1 MNFITLTTD
10 FGCKDFSVAITKAN
24 IYSNISDAIIVD
36 ISHEISPFN
45 NTQAAYILKNS
56 YKSFPKGTIHIIGI
70 ESELTPE
77 NSHLAMYFNEH
88 YFIGANNGIFSLIT
102 EDLIPDK
109 IVEINI
115 HKNIIS
121 NFPVLDVFVKV
132 AKHLSLKGSLDVIGK
147 EIKKIK
153 QLTEIK
159 PVINQKKDQI
169 LGSVIYIDNYGNVI
183 SNITKKIF
191 NEIGKSR
198 SFTIEARRVKFK
210 EIFSSY
216 SQAIDFSIRKEK
228 REEDG
233 KKLALFNSAGHLEL
247 AIYKSNP
254 ETVGSASSLFGLN
267 YRDPITIFFE

>member
-10 FGCKDFSVAITKAN
+10 FGYKDFSIAVTKAAIYKN
-24 IYSNISDAIIVD
+24 IPGVIVID
-36 ISHEISPFN
+36 ISHQISPYN
-45 NTQAAYILKNS
+45 KTQAAYILKNS
-56 YKSFPKGTIHIIGI
+56 YKSFPPGTIHIIGI

-77 NSHLAMYFNEH
+77 NSHLAMHFDNH

-102 EDLIPDK
+102 ENIKPDK

-121 NFPVLDVFVKV
+121 NFPVIDVFVKV
-132 AKHLSLKGSLDVIGK
+132 AQHLSSKGSLDVIGK
-147 EIKKIK
+147 KIK
-153 QLTEIK
+153 DIKELTEIK

-183 SNITKKIF
+183 TNITKKVF
-191 NEIGKSR
+191 NEVGKSR

-216 SQAIDFSIRKEK
+216 SQAIDFSVNKER

-254 ETVGSASSLFGLN
+254 ESVGSASSLFGLD
-267 YRDPITIFFE
+267 YRDPVTIFFE

>member
-10 FGCKDFSVAITKAN
+10 FGFKDFSVAITKAN
-24 IYSNISDAIIVD
+24 IYSNISNAIIVD
-36 ISHEISPFN
+36 ISHQISPFN

-77 NSHLAMYFNEH
+77 NSHLAMYFDEH

-115 HKNIIS
+115 HQNIIS

-132 AKHLSLKGSLDVIGK
+132 AKHLSSKGSLDVIGK

-210 EIFSSY
+210 KIFSSY
-216 SQAIDFSIRKEK
+216 SQAIDFSIKKEK

-233 KKLALFNSAGHLEL
+233 KKLALFNSVGHLEL

-267 YRDPITIFFE
+267 YRDQITIFFE

>member
-1 MNFITLTTD
+1 MNFITLITD
-10 FGCKDFSVAITKAN
+10 FGYKDFSIAITKAN
-24 IYSNISDAIIVD
+24 IYNSIKDVIIVD
-36 ISHEISPFN
+36 ISHQISPFN
-45 NTQAAYILKNS
+45 NTEAAYILKNS
-56 YKSFPKGTIHIIGI
+56 YKSFPQGSIHIIGV

-77 NSHLAMYFNEH
+77 NSHLVMSFDNH
-88 YFIGANNGIFSLIT
+88 FFIGANNGIFSLIT
-102 EDLIPDK
+102 ESLKPDK

-115 HKNIIS
+115 HNSIIS
-121 NFPVLDVFVKV
+121 TFPMIDVFVKV
-132 AKHLSLKGSLDVIGK
+132 AKHIVSNGSLDVIGK
-147 EIKKIK
+147 EINEIK

-183 SNITKKIF
+183 TNITKKIF

-198 SFTIEARRVKFK
+198 PFTIEARRIKFK
-210 EIFSSY
+210 KIYSSY
-216 SQAIDFSIRKEK
+216 SQAIDYSIKRKK

-233 KKLALFNSAGHLEL
+233 KKLALFNSAEHLEL

-254 ETVGSASSLFGLN
+254 ETVGSANSLFGLN

>member
-10 FGCKDFSVAITKAN
+10 FGYKDFSIAITKAN
-24 IYSNISDAIIVD
+24 IYNSIKDVIIVD
-36 ISHEISPFN
+36 VSHQISPFN
-45 NTQAAYILKNS
+45 NTEAAYILKNS
-56 YKSFPKGTIHIIGI
+56 YKSFPQGSIHIIGV

-77 NSHLAMYFNEH
+77 NSHLVMSFDNH
-88 YFIGANNGIFSLIT
+88 FFIGANNGIFSLIT
-102 EDLIPDK
+102 ESLKPDK

-115 HKNIIS
+115 HNNIIS
-121 NFPVLDVFVKV
+121 TFPMIDVFVKV
-132 AKHLSLKGSLDVIGK
+132 AKHIVSNGSLDVIGK
-147 EIKKIK
+147 EINEIK

-183 SNITKKIF
+183 TNITKKIF

-198 SFTIEARRVKFK
+198 PFTIEARRIKFK
-210 EIFSSY
+210 KIYSSY
-216 SQAIDFSIRKEK
+216 SQAIDYSIKRKK

-233 KKLALFNSAGHLEL
+233 KKLALFNSAEHLEL

-254 ETVGSASSLFGLN
+254 ETVGSANSLFGLN

>member
-10 FGCKDFSVAITKAN
+10 FGYKDFSVAITKAN
-24 IYSNISDAIIVD
+24 IYNNIDNVIIVD
-36 ISHEISPFN
+36 ISHQISPFN
-45 NTQAAYILKNS
+45 NPQAAYILKNS
-56 YKSFPKGTIHIIGI
+56 YKSFPEGTIHIIGVD
-70 ESELTPE
+70 SELTPE
-77 NSHLAMYFNEH
+77 NSHLAMSFNNH

-102 EDLIPDK
+102 EDLKPDK

-115 HKNIIS
+115 HENIIS
-121 NFPVLDVFVKV
+121 NFPVIDIFVNV
-132 AKHLSLKGSLDVIGK
+132 AKHLASKGSLDVIGK

-169 LGSVIYIDNYGNVI
+169 LGSVIYIDNYGNVVT
-183 SNITKKIF
+183 NITKKIF

-198 SFTIEARRVKFK
+198 PFTIEARRIKFR
-210 EIFSSY
+210 EIFSNY
-216 SQAIDFSIRKEK
+216 SQAIDFSIKKEK

-254 ETVGSASSLFGLN
+254 ETVGSASSLFGLD

>member
-10 FGCKDFSVAITKAN
+10 FGFKDFSVAITKAN
-24 IYSNISDAIIVD
+24 IYSNISNAIIVD
-36 ISHEISPFN
+36 ISHQISPFN

-77 NSHLAMYFNEH
+77 NSHLAMYFDEH

-115 HKNIIS
+115 HQNIIS

-132 AKHLSLKGSLDVIGK
+132 AKHLSSKGSLDVIGK

-210 EIFSSY
+210 KIFSSY
-216 SQAIDFSIRKEK
+216 SQAIDFSVKKEK

-233 KKLALFNSAGHLEL
+233 KKLALFNSVGHLEL

-267 YRDPITIFFE
+267 YRDQITVFFE

>member
-1 MNFITLTTD
+1 MNFITLITD
-10 FGCKDFSVAITKAN
+10 FGYKDFSIAITKAN
-24 IYSNISDAIIVD
+24 IYNSIKDVIIVD
-36 ISHEISPFN
+36 ISHQISPFN
-45 NTQAAYILKNS
+45 NTEAAYILKNS
-56 YKSFPKGTIHIIGI
+56 YKSFPQGSIHIIGV

-77 NSHLAMYFNEH
+77 NSHLVMSFDNH
-88 YFIGANNGIFSLIT
+88 FFIGANNGIFSLIT
-102 EDLIPDK
+102 ESLKPDK

-115 HKNIIS
+115 HNNIIS
-121 NFPVLDVFVKV
+121 TFPMIDVFVKV
-132 AKHLSLKGSLDVIGK
+132 AKHIVSNGSLDVIGK
-147 EIKKIK
+147 EINEIK

-183 SNITKKIF
+183 TNITKKIF

-198 SFTIEARRVKFK
+198 PFTIEARRIKFK
-210 EIFSSY
+210 KIYSSY
-216 SQAIDFSIRKEK
+216 SQAIDYSIKRKK

-233 KKLALFNSAGHLEL
+233 KKLALFNSAEHLEL

-254 ETVGSASSLFGLN
+254 ETVGSANSLFGLN

>member
-10 FGCKDFSVAITKAN
+10 FGYKDFSVAITKAN
-24 IYSNISDAIIVD
+24 IYNNIDDVIIVD
-36 ISHEISPFN
+36 ISHQISPFN
-45 NTQAAYILKNS
+45 NPQAAYILKNS
-56 YKSFPKGTIHIIGI
+56 YKSFPGGTIHIIGVD
-70 ESELTPE
+70 SELTPE
-77 NSHLAMYFNEH
+77 NSHLAMSFNNH

-102 EDLIPDK
+102 EDLKPDK

-115 HKNIIS
+115 HENIIS
-121 NFPVLDVFVKV
+121 NFPVIDVFVNV
-132 AKHLSLKGSLDVIGK
+132 AKHLASKGSLDVIGK

-169 LGSVIYIDNYGNVI
+169 LGSVIYIDNYGNVVT
-183 SNITKKIF
+183 NITKKIF

-198 SFTIEARRVKFK
+198 PFIIEARRIKFR
-210 EIFSSY
+210 EIFSNY
-216 SQAIDFSIRKEK
+216 SQAIDFSITKEK

-254 ETVGSASSLFGLN
+254 ETVGSASSLFGLD

>member
-10 FGCKDFSVAITKAN
+10 FGYKDFSVAITKAN
-24 IYSNISDAIIVD
+24 IYKNINDVIIVD
-36 ISHEISPFN
+36 ISHQISPFN
-45 NTQAAYILKNS
+45 NPQAAYILKNS
-56 YKSFPKGTIHIIGI
+56 YNYFPEGTIHIIGVD
-70 ESELTPE
+70 SELTPE
-77 NSHLAMYFNEH
+77 NSHLAMYYNNH

-102 EDLIPDK
+102 QDFKPDK

-115 HKNIIS
+115 HENIIS
-121 NFPVLDVFVKV
+121 NFPVIDVFVNV
-132 AKHLSLKGSLDVIGK
+132 AKHLSSKGSLDVIGK

-169 LGSVIYIDNYGNVI
+169 LGSVIYIDNYGNVVT
-183 SNITKKIF
+183 NITKKIF

-198 SFTIEARRVKFK
+198 PFIIEARRIKFR
-210 EIFSSY
+210 EVFSNY
-216 SQAIDFSIRKEK
+216 SQAIDFSIKKEK

-247 AIYKSNP
+247 SIYKSNP
-254 ETVGSASSLFGLN
+254 ETVGSASSLFGLD

>member
-10 FGCKDFSVAITKAN
+10 FGYKDFSVAITKAN
-24 IYSNISDAIIVD
+24 IYNNIDNVIIVD
-36 ISHEISPFN
+36 ISHQISPFN

-56 YKSFPKGTIHIIGI
+56 YKSFPEGTIHIIGVD
-70 ESELTPE
+70 SELTPE
-77 NSHLAMYFNEH
+77 NSHLAMSFNNH

-102 EDLIPDK
+102 EDLKPDK

-115 HKNIIS
+115 HENIIS
-121 NFPVLDVFVKV
+121 NFPVIDVFVNV
-132 AKHLSLKGSLDVIGK
+132 AKHLVSKGSLDVIGK

-169 LGSVIYIDNYGNVI
+169 LGSVIYIDNYGNVVT
-183 SNITKKIF
+183 NITKKIF

-198 SFTIEARRVKFK
+198 PFTIEARRIKFR
-210 EIFSSY
+210 EIFSNY
-216 SQAIDFSIRKEK
+216 SQAIDFSIKKEK

-254 ETVGSASSLFGLN
+254 ETVGSASSLFGLD

>member
-10 FGCKDFSVAITKAN
+10 FGYKDFSVAITKAN
-24 IYSNISDAIIVD
+24 IYKNINDVIIVD
-36 ISHEISPFN
+36 ISHQISPFN
-45 NTQAAYILKNS
+45 NPQAAYILKNS
-56 YKSFPKGTIHIIGI
+56 YNYFPEGTIHIIGVD
-70 ESELTPE
+70 SELTPE
-77 NSHLAMYFNEH
+77 NSHLAMYYNNH

-102 EDLIPDK
+102 QDFKPDK

-115 HKNIIS
+115 HENIIS
-121 NFPVLDVFVKV
+121 NFPVIDVFVNV
-132 AKHLSLKGSLDVIGK
+132 AKHLSSKGSLDVIGK

-169 LGSVIYIDNYGNVI
+169 LGSVIYIDNYGNVVT
-183 SNITKKIF
+183 NITKKIF

-198 SFTIEARRVKFK
+198 PFIIEARRIKFR
-210 EIFSSY
+210 EVFSNY
-216 SQAIDFSIRKEK
+216 SQAIDFSIKKEK

-247 AIYKSNP
+247 SIYKSNP
-254 ETVGSASSLFGLN
+254 ETVGSASSLFGLD
-267 YRDPITIFFE
+267 YRDPITIFFD

>member
-10 FGCKDFSVAITKAN
+10 FGFKDFSVAITKAN
-24 IYSNISDAIIVD
+24 IYSNISNAIIVD
-36 ISHEISPFN
+36 ISHQISPFN

-77 NSHLAMYFNEH
+77 NSHLAMYFDEH

-115 HKNIIS
+115 HQNIIS

-132 AKHLSLKGSLDVIGK
+132 AKHLSSKGSLDVIGK

-183 SNITKKIF
+183 TNITKKIF

-210 EIFSSY
+210 KIFSSY
-216 SQAIDFSIRKEK
+216 SQAIDFSIKKEK

-233 KKLALFNSAGHLEL
+233 KKLALFNSVGHLEL

-267 YRDPITIFFE
+267 YRDQITVFFE

>member
-10 FGCKDFSVAITKAN
+10 FGYKDFSVAITKAN
-24 IYSNISDAIIVD
+24 IYNNIDNVIIVD
-36 ISHEISPFN
+36 ISHQISPFN

-56 YKSFPKGTIHIIGI
+56 YKSFPEGTIHIIGVD
-70 ESELTPE
+70 SELTPE
-77 NSHLAMYFNEH
+77 NSHLAMSFNNH

-102 EDLIPDK
+102 EDLKPDK

-115 HKNIIS
+115 HENIIS
-121 NFPVLDVFVKV
+121 NFPVIDVFVNV
-132 AKHLSLKGSLDVIGK
+132 AKHLSSKGSLDVIGK

-169 LGSVIYIDNYGNVI
+169 LGSVIYIDNYGNVVT
-183 SNITKKIF
+183 NITKKIF

-198 SFTIEARRVKFK
+198 PFIIEARRIKFR
-210 EIFSSY
+210 EIFSNY
-216 SQAIDFSIRKEK
+216 SQAIDFSIKKEK

-254 ETVGSASSLFGLN
+254 ETVGSASSLFGLD

>member
-10 FGCKDFSVAITKAN
+10 FGYKDFSIAVTKAAIYKN
-24 IYSNISDAIIVD
+24 IPGVIVID
-36 ISHEISPFN
+36 ISHQISPYN
-45 NTQAAYILKNS
+45 KTQAAYILKNS
-56 YKSFPKGTIHIIGI
+56 YKSFPPGTIHIIGI

-77 NSHLAMYFNEH
+77 NSHLAMHFDNH

-102 EDLIPDK
+102 ENIKPDK

-121 NFPVLDVFVKV
+121 NFPVIDVFVKV
-132 AKHLSLKGSLDVIGK
+132 AQHLSSKGSLDVIGK
-147 EIKKIK
+147 KIK
-153 QLTEIK
+153 DIKELTEIE

-183 SNITKKIF
+183 TNITKKVF
-191 NEIGKSR
+191 NEVGKSR

-216 SQAIDFSIRKEK
+216 SQAIDFSVNKER

-254 ETVGSASSLFGLN
+254 ESVGSASSLFALD
-267 YRDPITIFFE
+267 YRDPVTIFFE

>member
-10 FGCKDFSVAITKAN
+10 FGYKDFSIAITKAN
-24 IYSNISDAIIVD
+24 IYNSIKDVIIVD
-36 ISHEISPFN
+36 ISHQISPFN
-45 NTQAAYILKNS
+45 NTEAAYILKNS
-56 YKSFPKGTIHIIGI
+56 YKSFPQGSIHIIGV

-77 NSHLAMYFNEH
+77 NSHLVMSFDNH
-88 YFIGANNGIFSLIT
+88 FFIGANNGIFSLIT
-102 EDLIPDK
+102 ESLKPDK

-115 HKNIIS
+115 HNNIIS
-121 NFPVLDVFVKV
+121 TFPMIDVFVKV
-132 AKHLSLKGSLDVIGK
+132 AKHIVSNGSLDVIGK
-147 EIKKIK
+147 EIKEIK

-183 SNITKKIF
+183 TNITKKIF

-198 SFTIEARRVKFK
+198 PFTIEARRIKFK
-210 EIFSSY
+210 KIYSSY
-216 SQAIDFSIRKEK
+216 SQAIDYSIKRKK

-233 KKLALFNSAGHLEL
+233 KKLALFNSAEHLEL

-254 ETVGSASSLFGLN
+254 ETVGSANSLFGLN

>member
-10 FGCKDFSVAITKAN
+10 FGYKDFSVAITKAN
-24 IYSNISDAIIVD
+24 IYNNIDNVIIVD
-36 ISHEISPFN
+36 ISHQISPFN
-45 NTQAAYILKNS
+45 NPQAAYILKNS
-56 YKSFPKGTIHIIGI
+56 YKSFPEGTIHIIGVD
-70 ESELTPE
+70 SELTPE
-77 NSHLAMYFNEH
+77 NSHLAMSFNNH

-102 EDLIPDK
+102 EDLKPDK

-115 HKNIIS
+115 HENIIS
-121 NFPVLDVFVKV
+121 NFPVIDIFVNV
-132 AKHLSLKGSLDVIGK
+132 AKHLASKGSLDVIGK

-169 LGSVIYIDNYGNVI
+169 LGSVIYIDNYGNVVT
-183 SNITKKIF
+183 NITKKKF

-198 SFTIEARRVKFK
+198 PFIIEARRIKFR
-210 EIFSSY
+210 EIFSNY
-216 SQAIDFSIRKEK
+216 SQAIDFSIKKEK

-254 ETVGSASSLFGLN
+254 ETVGSASSLFGLD

>member
-10 FGCKDFSVAITKAN
+10 FGYKDFSVAITKAN
-24 IYSNISDAIIVD
+24 IYNNIDNVIIVD
-36 ISHEISPFN
+36 VSHQISPFN

-56 YKSFPKGTIHIIGI
+56 YKSFPEGTIHIIGVD
-70 ESELTPE
+70 SELTPE
-77 NSHLAMYFNEH
+77 NSHLAMSFNNH

-102 EDLIPDK
+102 EDLKPDK

-115 HKNIIS
+115 HENIIS
-121 NFPVLDVFVKV
+121 NFPVIDVFVNV
-132 AKHLSLKGSLDVIGK
+132 AKHLVSKGSLDVIGK

-169 LGSVIYIDNYGNVI
+169 LGSVIYIDNYGNVVT
-183 SNITKKIF
+183 NITKKIF

-198 SFTIEARRVKFK
+198 PFTIEARRIKFR
-210 EIFSSY
+210 EIFSNY
-216 SQAIDFSIRKEK
+216 SQAIDFSIKKEK

-254 ETVGSASSLFGLN
+254 ETVGSASSLFGLD

>member
-10 FGCKDFSVAITKAN
+10 FGFKDFSVAITKAN
-24 IYSNISDAIIVD
+24 IYSNISNAIIVD
-36 ISHEISPFN
+36 ISHQISPFN

-77 NSHLAMYFNEH
+77 NSHLAMYFDDH

-115 HKNIIS
+115 HQNIIS

-132 AKHLSLKGSLDVIGK
+132 AKHLSSKGSLDVIGK

-210 EIFSSY
+210 KIYSSY
-216 SQAIDFSIRKEK
+216 SQAIDFSIKKEK

-267 YRDPITIFFE
+267 YRDQITVFFE

>member
-10 FGCKDFSVAITKAN
+10 FGYKDFSVAITKAN
-24 IYSNISDAIIVD
+24 IYNNINDVIIVD
-36 ISHEISPFN
+36 ISHQISPFN
-45 NTQAAYILKNS
+45 TPQAAYILKNS
-56 YKSFPKGTIHIIGI
+56 YNSFPEGTIHIIGV

-77 NSHLAMYFNEH
+77 NSHLAMRFNNH
-88 YFIGANNGIFSLIT
+88 YFVGANNGIFSLIT
-102 EDLIPDK
+102 QDLKPDK

-115 HKNIIS
+115 HENIIS
-121 NFPVLDVFVKV
+121 NFPVIDVFVNV
-132 AKHLSLKGSLDVIGK
+132 AKHLSSKGSLDVIGK

-169 LGSVIYIDNYGNVI
+169 LGSVIYIDNYGNVVT
-183 SNITKKIF
+183 NITKKIF

-198 SFTIEARRVKFK
+198 SFIIEARRVKFRK
-210 EIFSSY
+210 IFSNY
-216 SQAIDFSIRKEK
+216 SQAIDFSVKKEK

-247 AIYKSNP
+247 SIYKSNP
-254 ETVGSASSLFGLN
+254 ETVGSASSLFGLD

>member
-10 FGCKDFSVAITKAN
+10 FGYKDFSVAITKAN
-24 IYSNISDAIIVD
+24 IYNNIDDVIIVD
-36 ISHEISPFN
+36 ISHQISPFN
-45 NTQAAYILKNS
+45 NPQAAYILKNS
-56 YKSFPKGTIHIIGI
+56 YKSFPEGTIHIIGVD
-70 ESELTPE
+70 SELTPE
-77 NSHLAMYFNEH
+77 NSHLAMSFNNH

-102 EDLIPDK
+102 EDLKPDK

-115 HKNIIS
+115 HENIIS
-121 NFPVLDVFVKV
+121 NFPVIDVFVNV
-132 AKHLSLKGSLDVIGK
+132 AKHLSSKGSLDVIGK

-169 LGSVIYIDNYGNVI
+169 LGSVIYIDNYGNVVT
-183 SNITKKIF
+183 NITKKIF

-198 SFTIEARRVKFK
+198 PFTIEARRIKFR
-210 EIFSSY
+210 EIFSNY
-216 SQAIDFSIRKEK
+216 SQAIDFSIKKEK

-254 ETVGSASSLFGLN
+254 ETVGSASSLFGLD

>member
-10 FGCKDFSVAITKAN
+10 FGYKDFSVAITKAN
-24 IYSNISDAIIVD
+24 IYNNINDVIIVD
-36 ISHEISPFN
+36 ISHQISPFN
-45 NTQAAYILKNS
+45 TPQAAYILKNS
-56 YKSFPKGTIHIIGI
+56 YNSFPEGTIHIIGV

-77 NSHLAMYFNEH
+77 NSHLAMRFNNH
-88 YFIGANNGIFSLIT
+88 YFVGANNGIFSLIT
-102 EDLIPDK
+102 QDLKPDK

-115 HKNIIS
+115 HENIIS
-121 NFPVLDVFVKV
+121 NFPVIDVFVNV
-132 AKHLSLKGSLDVIGK
+132 AKHLSSKGSLDVIGK

-169 LGSVIYIDNYGNVI
+169 LGSVIYIDNYGNVVT
-183 SNITKKIF
+183 NITKKIF

-198 SFTIEARRVKFK
+198 SFIIEARRVKFRK
-210 EIFSSY
+210 IFSTY
-216 SQAIDFSIRKEK
+216 SQAIDFSVKKEK
-228 REEDG
+228 REEEG

-247 AIYKSNP
+247 SIYKSNP
-254 ETVGSASSLFGLN
+254 ETVGSASSLFGLD

>member
-10 FGCKDFSVAITKAN
+10 FGYKDFSVAITKAN
-24 IYSNISDAIIVD
+24 IYNNINDVIIVD
-36 ISHEISPFN
+36 ISHQISPFN
-45 NTQAAYILKNS
+45 NPQAAYILKNS
-56 YKSFPKGTIHIIGI
+56 YKSFPEGTIHIIGV

-77 NSHLAMYFNEH
+77 NSHLAMYFNNH

-102 EDLIPDK
+102 EDLKPDK

-121 NFPVLDVFVKV
+121 NFPVIDVFVNV
-132 AKHLSLKGSLDVIGK
+132 AKHLSSKGSLDVIGK

-169 LGSVIYIDNYGNVI
+169 LGSVIYIDNYGNVVT
-183 SNITKKIF
+183 NITKKIF

-198 SFTIEARRVKFK
+198 PFIIEARRIKFR
-210 EIFSSY
+210 EIFSNY
-216 SQAIDFSIRKEK
+216 SQAIDFSIKKEK

-254 ETVGSASSLFGLN
+254 ETVGSASSLFGLD

>member
-10 FGCKDFSVAITKAN
+10 FGFKDFSVAITKAN
-24 IYSNISDAIIVD
+24 IYSNISNAIIVD

-77 NSHLAMYFNEH
+77 NSHLAMYFDEH

-115 HKNIIS
+115 HQNIIS

-132 AKHLSLKGSLDVIGK
+132 AKHLFSKGSLDVIGK

-183 SNITKKIF
+183 TNITKKIF

-216 SQAIDFSIRKEK
+216 SQAIDFSIKKEK